1 MGVRMSEHMLE
12 IRNVRHLDGTVETMY
27 RIGTRDWVPIK
38 YYSESVLVEMSDGT
52 FRREAR
58 S

>member
-1 MGVRMSEHMLE
+1 MSEHMLE
-12 IRNVRHLDGTVETMY
+12 IRNVRYLDGTVETMY